1 MCNTKDMEVLRMG
14 ETTFIDNIINA
25 ILEPIMNGVEVV
37 VGFILG
43 SRFLTLTLF
52 LLFITWLG
60 YYIMKV
66 DKRYAKEDKR
76 RVSENNLMLI
86 AIVGGSLGMYIGMY
100 KFKHKTLHKKFTIGV
115 PLIMLIQVAYV
126 VYLITTNI
134 LVK

>member
-1 MCNTKDMEVLRMG
+1 MG
-14 ETTFIDNIINA
+14 ETTIIDKA
-25 ILEPIMNGVEVV
+25 ITAVLDPIMAAIEVV
-37 VGFILG
+37 IGFIL
-43 SRFLTLTLF
+43 SSKFLTLAVF
-52 LLFITWLG
+52 FIFITWLG

-76 RVSENNLMLI
+76 RIPENTLLLI
-86 AIVGGSLGMYIGMY
+86 SLVGGSLGMYIGMY

-126 VYLITTNI
+126 VYLITINI

>member
-1 MCNTKDMEVLRMG
+1 MG
-14 ETTFIDNIINA
+14 ETTIIDKAITA
-25 ILEPIMNGVEVV
+25 ILDPIMKVIEIIISFV
-37 VGFILG
+37 LG
-43 SRFLTLTLF
+43 SEFLTVAVF
-52 LLFITWLG
+52 FIFITWLG

-76 RVSENNLMLI
+76 RIPENTLLLI
-86 AIVGGSLGMYIGMY
+86 SLVGGSLGMYIGMY

-126 VYLITTNI
+126 VYLITINI

>member
-1 MCNTKDMEVLRMG
+1 MG
-14 ETTFIDNIINA
+14 ETTIIDKAITA
-25 ILEPIMNGVEVV
+25 ILDPIMKVIEIIISFV
-37 VGFILG
+37 LG
-43 SRFLTLTLF
+43 SEFLTVAVF
-52 LLFITWLG
+52 FIFITWLG

-76 RVSENNLMLI
+76 RISENTLLLI
-86 AIVGGSLGMYIGMY
+86 SLVGGSLGMYIGMY

-126 VYLITTNI
+126 VYLITINI

>member
-1 MCNTKDMEVLRMG
+1 MS
-14 ETTFIDNIINA
+14 ETTFVDKILDA
-25 ILEPIMNGVEVV
+25 ILDPIMAGLEIVI
-37 VGFILG
+37 GFILG
-43 SRFLTLTLF
+43 SRFLTITLF
-52 LLFITWLG
+52 FLFMTWLG

-76 RVSENNLMLI
+76 RVPEKTLLLI
-86 AIVGGSLGMYIGMY
+86 SIVGGSLGMYIGMY

-115 PLIMLIQVAYV
+115 PLIMLIQVACV

>member
-1 MCNTKDMEVLRMG
+1 MG

-25 ILEPIMNGVEVV
+25 ILNPVMDGLEVV
-37 VGFILG
+37 IGFILG
-43 SRFLTLTLF
+43 SKFLTLAVFFLF
-52 LLFITWLG
+52 MTWLG
-60 YYIMKV
+60 YYIMKI
-66 DKRYAKEDKR
+66 DKKNAKED
-76 RVSENNLMLI
+76 RVRVPENTLMLI